1 MGKATFGEVI
11 RERRRQADLTQREV
25 AVRIGTST
33 PYIGHLESGKR
44 HPSEEIVA
52 RLADALGFERK
63 ELFFLANPKAHA
75 IVAAPAVTEGS
86 SAWEEFRRNHQ
97 LRNSMR
103 VTAQEM
109 EMLAR
114 VALMGEVRSTR
125 DFLYILNT
133 VRQALTSQ

>member
-11 RERRRQADLTQREV
+11 RERRRQLNLTQREV
-25 AVRIGTST
+25 ADCVGTST
-33 PYIGHLESGKR
+33 PYIGHLETDKR

-52 RLADALGFERK
+52 RMADVLGFERK

-75 IVAAPAVTEGS
+75 IVATPTETS
-86 SAWEEFRRNHQ
+86 ANSAWEEFQRNEH
-97 LRNSMR
+97 LRESMR
-103 VTAQEM
+103 VTTQEM
-109 EMLAR
+109 EMLSR

>member
-11 RERRRQADLTQREV
+11 RERRRHRDLTQRDV
-25 AVRIGTST
+25 ADRIGAST

-52 RLADALGFERK
+52 RLADALGFDRR

-75 IVAAPAVTEGS
+75 IVAASAETSVP
-86 SAWEEFRRNHQ
+86 SAWEEFRRNAQ
-97 LRNSMR
+97 LQNSMR

-114 VALMGEVRSTR
+114 VALMGQVRSTR

-133 VRQALTSQ
+133 VRHALTT